1 METRRDI
8 PLSVGVERDVA
19 NFASGYCSNSL
30 KLHIRITQDLYII
43 ILSNSLFHSY
53 EKLTSIR
60 LWLYYSSKTNSV
72 HFTDDIHSVA
82 KFISAFQSPSQVTYQ
97 WHLTVSHSLLLN
109 TFSSFT
115 RFLAH
120 CNFLDFLLS
129 HWSFFFGFLCCFP
142 SSSIPLILEFP
153 GPRLQPSSFLYAD
166 SHFGNLIRVHGF
178 KYSMWASDSQ
188 LHISSL
194 DLFPEFQT
202 CLDYTLNNSIVKSL
216 KHRTRSICWQISD
229 CSPLYSKSK
238 VHF

>member
-1 METRRDI
+1 MT
-8 PLSVGVERDVA
+8 
-19 NFASGYCSNSL
+19 C
-30 KLHIRITQDLYII
+30 Q
-43 ILSNSLFHSY
+43 
-53 EKLTSIR
+53 
-60 LWLYYSSKTNSV
+60 
-72 HFTDDIHSVA
+72 
-82 KFISAFQSPSQVTYQ
+82 Q
-97 WHLTVSHSLLLN
+97 HLTVPHSLLLN

-120 CNFLDFLLS
+120 YNFLDFLLS

-142 SSSIPLILEFP
+142 SSSILLFLEFP

-202 CLDYTLNNSIVKSL
+202 CLDYTLNNSTVKSL

-229 CSPLYSKSK
+229 CSPLHSKSK
-238 VHF
+238 VHFKKIPPRPCMI